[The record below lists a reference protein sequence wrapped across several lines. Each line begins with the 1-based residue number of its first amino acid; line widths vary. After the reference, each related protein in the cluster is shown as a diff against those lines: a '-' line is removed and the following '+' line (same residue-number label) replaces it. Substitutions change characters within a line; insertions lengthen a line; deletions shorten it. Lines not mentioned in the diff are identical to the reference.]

1 MIQNVNRV
9 TTKNPAEKLARKRLT
24 VLQLA
29 EQLGNVSE
37 ACRRGGLDRTSFYEW
52 KRRFQT
58 HGLDGLKDMPPIVRD
73 HPSTT
78 PPEIVEKLIDLSLS
92 NPMWGCVR
100 LSDELRLRGTT
111 LSSPT
116 IQKMLIKHE
125 IGNRYERL
133 LRFEERASAKKIEL
147 TPDQVRWIEKANPA
161 FRERHV
167 ESSRPGEL
175 LCQDTFYVGRLK
187 GVGKVY
193 LQAVVDTFGSYAFGF
208 LANSKVPACS
218 VALVHND
225 VIPFYRDRGLPI
237 VAMLTDNGREF
248 CGTDRHH
255 YELYLE
261 LNDIEHRRTKVATPR
276 TNGFVERFN
285 KTILDEFFRTKMRE
299 KIYTSID
306 ELQAD
311 LDVWL
316 KHYNEERPHRGYRNM
331 GKRPIETINKF
342 AQTARQ
348 EA

>member
-1 MIQNVNRV
+1 
-9 TTKNPAEKLARKRLT
+9 
-24 VLQLA
+24 
-29 EQLGNVSE
+29 
-37 ACRRGGLDRTSFYEW
+37 
-52 KRRFQT
+52 
-58 HGLDGLKDMPPIVRD
+58 
-73 HPSTT
+73 
-78 PPEIVEKLIDLSLS
+78 
-92 NPMWGCVR
+92 
-100 LSDELRLRGTT
+100 
-111 LSSPT
+111 
-116 IQKMLIKHE
+116 
-125 IGNRYERL
+125 
-133 LRFEERASAKKIEL
+133 
-147 TPDQVRWIEKANPA
+147 
-161 FRERHV
+161 
-167 ESSRPGEL
+167 
-175 LCQDTFYVGRLK
+175 
-187 GVGKVY
+187 
-193 LQAVVDTFGSYAFGF
+193 
-208 LANSKVPACS
+208 
-218 VALVHND
+218 
-225 VIPFYRDRGLPI
+225 
-237 VAMLTDNGREF
+237 MLTDNGREF